1 MVPTHRV
8 DLKVIPGGKANL
20 PAPAPPPA
28 DAKRSYLGQPPA
40 EVVGPT
46 EAGLRPVDVL
56 VLIYLAVTGCL
67 LIAFQS
73 NLEAWG
79 ALTLLHALAG
89 VLLLRAGAKPP
100 PGNPIGRT
108 LRDFYFIAVQALFYW
123 ELALLTRL
131 SGAGPHDLMVSG
143 WEERLLGGQPSQTL
157 RETWPAGFLA
167 QYLHFGYFAY
177 YLVPISLALTL
188 YLQGRWNAFQEAMSI
203 HATSFFVCS
212 LIFIAFPVVGPY
224 HYFGPPDAAV
234 FGGGIA
240 DLAHGVV
247 RSGSSAGTAFPSSHT
262 AIAVAV
268 WMAALRLERRV
279 FWGLTLVVPALAVGT
294 VYGGFHYAVD
304 TFAGVAVGVASALL
318 GTRLHAALAH
328 RLPRPGRSVRPGGL
342 AALPKSGE
350 GA

>member
-8 DLKVIPGGKANL
+8 DLKVIPGGRAQ
-20 PAPAPPPA
+20 PPA
-28 DAKRSYLGQPPA
+28 TPRQADAPYTYLGKPPA

-46 EAGLRPVDVL
+46 EPGLRPVDVL

-89 VLLLRAGAKPP
+89 VLILRAGAKPP
-100 PGNPIGRT
+100 SANPVGRAI
-108 LRDFYFIAVQALFYW
+108 RDFYFIAGQAVFYW
-123 ELALLTRL
+123 ELALLTQL
-131 SGAGPHDLMVSG
+131 SGVGPHDLVVLG
-143 WEERLLGGQPSQTL
+143 WEETLLGGQPSQTL

-177 YLVPISLALTL
+177 YLVPISLSLTL
-188 YLQGRWNAFQEAMSI
+188 YLQRRWNAFQEAMSI
-203 HATSFFVCS
+203 HAISFFACC
-212 LIFIAFPVVGPY
+212 LIFIAFPVAGPY
-224 HYFGPPDAAV
+224 HHFGPPDASV

-240 DLAHGVV
+240 SLAHGVV
-247 RSGSSAGTAFPSSHT
+247 RAGSSVGTAFPSSHT

-268 WMAALRLERRV
+268 WVAALRLERRV
-279 FWGLTLVVPALAVGT
+279 FWALALVVPALAVGT

-304 TFAGVAVGVASALL
+304 TFAGVLVGLASALL
-318 GTRLHAALAH
+318 GTKLHGALAH
-328 RLPRPGRSVRPGGL
+328 RLPRPGRSGRPAGL
-342 AALPKSGE
+342 AALPKSRE

>member
-8 DLKVIPGGKANL
+8 DLKVIPGGKAQR
-20 PAPAPPPA
+20 PAETPPVPE
-28 DAKRSYLGQPPA
+28 AKRSYLGAPPA
-40 EVVGPT
+40 EVVGPS
-46 EAGLRPVDVL
+46 EPGLRPVDVL

-100 PGNPIGRT
+100 PANPVGRT
-108 LRDFYFIAVQALFYW
+108 IRDLYFIAAQAFFYW
-123 ELALLTRL
+123 ELALLTQL
-131 SGAGPHDLMVSG
+131 SGAGPHDRLVAG
-143 WEERLLGGQPSQTL
+143 WEEMLLGGQPSQTL
-157 RETWPAGFLA
+157 RETWPAGFLS
-167 QYLHFGYFAY
+167 QYLHFAYFAY

-188 YLQGRWNAFQEAMSI
+188 YLQRRWNAFQEAMSV
-203 HATSFFVCS
+203 HATSFFVCC
-212 LIFIAFPVVGPY
+212 LIFIAFPVAGPY
-224 HYFGPPDAAV
+224 HYYGLPDV
-234 FGGGIA
+234 STFGGGIA
-240 DLAHGVV
+240 SLAHGLV
-247 RSGSSAGTAFPSSHT
+247 RSGSSLGTAFPSSHT

-268 WMAALRLERRV
+268 WVAAFRLERRV
-279 FWGLTLVVPALAVGT
+279 FWGLALVVPALAVGT

-304 TFAGVAVGVASALL
+304 TAAGVVVGVASALL
-318 GTRLHAALAH
+318 GTKLHVALAH
-328 RLPRPGRSVRPGGL
+328 RLPRPGRSGRPSGL